1 MRRARRLFGIFLAL
15 SMLLTTGC
23 SAAAADGD
31 YTDVPSDA
39 AYAEAAAYLKE
50 RGIMT
55 GTSATEFSPDKRI
68 KAVATLSMFN
78 TGRVRRNGFMDG
90 DTANVQTRL
99 QKAAEARNK
108 ELKGE
113 VT

>member
-1 MRRARRLFGIFLAL
+1 
-15 SMLLTTGC
+15 
-23 SAAAADGD
+23 
-31 YTDVPSDA
+31 
-39 AYAEAAAYLKE
+39 
-50 RGIMT
+50 MT